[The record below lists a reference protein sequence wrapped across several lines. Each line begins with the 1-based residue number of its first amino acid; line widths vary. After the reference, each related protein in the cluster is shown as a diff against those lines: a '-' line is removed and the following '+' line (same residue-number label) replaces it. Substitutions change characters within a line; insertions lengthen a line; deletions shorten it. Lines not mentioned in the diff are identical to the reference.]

1 MVFVTFCSQVELDEI
16 AVRQEIVEVRLQPSM
31 LLYVNNSSSTNKN
44 KQNAAPCQQATV
56 TE

>member
-1 MVFVTFCSQVELDEI
+1 MMFATFCSQVELDEI

-31 LLYVNNSSSTNKN
+31 LLYVNSSSSTNRS
-44 KQNAAPCQQATV
+44 KQNPASCQQATV